1 MSNLYGEGILCVH
14 ESEKPLHRLTRDF
27 PGLCTSSFEFS
38 FQNMQTLKDVE
49 DAITPASISSES
61 DSGVNMNIDEVVAD
75 FTAPNPENCTE
86 GTIYI
91 S

>member
-1 MSNLYGEGILCVH
+1 
-14 ESEKPLHRLTRDF
+14 
-27 PGLCTSSFEFS
+27 
-38 FQNMQTLKDVE
+38 MQTLKDVE
-49 DAITPASISSES
+49 DAKTSASISSES

-86 GTIYI
+86 GTICI